1 MANELLRR
9 RRESMPSPSGS
20 GEPMTRL
27 ELAEAVNR
35 YIWSATG
42 AKLAIDPETIGRY
55 ERGQIQWPGE
65 AYRRG
70 LRAVLGAGTD
80 AELGFRP
87 TRRGRA
93 AVSLSTRATAI
104 SRDRPQDGL
113 LAALGPTT
121 PATVGWPEVEF
132 IRETTRVIA
141 TSENRFGGAVAAE
154 MATAQLRMAVGLLE
168 ARAPIDVRRALFQAV
183 GNLAGVVG
191 FSAYDVN
198 NYAVADRCYELA
210 LWCADEAASTSLRA
224 SVMADMARKTIDLG
238 RPQDG
243 LSIMDAAKELSGDI
257 TATGHAMLAAWRA
270 RLLTKTGRYA
280 EARDEVVVS
289 DEWFSKRKVD
299 QDPPWLGY
307 YDEAEHHSSTGTTLL
322 PLAQS
327 GIDVDSTM
335 RRLQIGVDGRQAP
348 YIRSLI
354 FSRIRL
360 ATLLVSVGETDQA
373 STIVQA
379 ALVDSPGVR
388 SSRLRDQWAELAAA
402 AGTTGSAAAREL
414 HREATN
420 AARPR

>member
-1 MANELLRR
+1 
-9 RRESMPSPSGS
+9 MPSPSGS

-35 YIWSATG
+35 HIWSATG
-42 AKLAIDPETIGRY
+42 TKTTIDAETIGRY

-65 AYRRG
+65 AYRLG

-80 AELGFRP
+80 AELGFKP

-93 AVSLSTRATAI
+93 VASRSTQVAQT
-104 SRDRPQDGL
+104 SSDRPHDRL
-113 LAALGPTT
+113 LDALGPTT
-121 PATVGWPEVEF
+121 PTSIGWPEVEF

-154 MATAQLRMAVGLLE
+154 MATAQLRMAVGLLQ
-168 ARAPIDVRRALFQAV
+168 ARAAIDVRRALFQAV

-191 FSAYDVN
+191 FSAYDMN

-210 LWCADEAASTSLRA
+210 LWCADEAASTALRA

-238 RPQDG
+238 RPHDG
-243 LSIMDAAKELSGDI
+243 LAIMDAAKELSGDI
-257 TATGHAMLAAWRA
+257 TATGQAMLAAWRA

-280 EARDEVVVS
+280 EAREEVAVS
-289 DEWFSKRKVD
+289 DDWFSKREVD

-335 RRLQIGVDGRQAP
+335 SRLQVGVDGRQAP
-348 YIRSLI
+348 YVRSLI

-360 ATLLVSVGETDQA
+360 ATLLISVGETDQA
-373 STIVQA
+373 TTIVQA
-379 ALVDSPGVR
+379 ALADSPSVR
-388 SSRLRDQWAELAAA
+388 SSRLQDQWAELAAA
-402 AGTTGSAAAREL
+402 AGTAGSAAAREL

>member
-9 RRESMPSPSGS
+9 RRQSMPSPSGS

-35 YIWSATG
+35 HIWSVTG
-42 AKLAIDPETIGRY
+42 TRSTIDVETIGRY

-65 AYRRG
+65 TYRLG

-93 AVSLSTRATAI
+93 APSPAAQTPETSS
-104 SRDRPQDGL
+104 SRPHDNWLD
-113 LAALGPTT
+113 ALGPTT
-121 PATVGWPEVEF
+121 PANVGWPEVEF

-154 MATAQLRMAVGLLE
+154 MATAQLRMAVGLLQ

-191 FSAYDVN
+191 FSAYDMN

-210 LWCADEAASTSLRA
+210 LWCADEARSTSLRA

-243 LSIMDAAKELSGDI
+243 LAIVDAAKELSGDL
-257 TATGHAMLAAWRA
+257 TATGQAMLSAWRA
-270 RLLTKTGRYA
+270 RLLTKTGQFT
-280 EARDEVVVS
+280 EARTEVAIS
-289 DEWFSKRKVD
+289 DEWFSKRDAD

-307 YDEAEHHSSTGTTLL
+307 YDEAEHQGSIGRTRL
-322 PLAQS
+322 PLAQA
-327 GIDVDSTM
+327 GIDVDDTM
-335 RRLQIGVDGRQAP
+335 NRLEAAVSLREAT
-348 YIRSLI
+348 YVRSLT
-354 FSRIRL
+354 FCRIRL
-360 ATLLVSVGETDQA
+360 STLLVSVGETDRA
-373 STIVQA
+373 TIVAQA
-379 ALVDSPGVR
+379 ALAESPSVR
-388 SSRLRDQWAELAAA
+388 SSRMREEWAVLASA
-402 AGTTGSAAAREL
+402 AGSTRSTTAREL
-414 HREATN
+414 HHAAAN
-420 AARPR
+420 AARTR